1 MKILGSFIHENKR
14 LIVCSYEKPYL
25 SVTNKIIIDEKV
37 YDVIKHDIM
46 TSISNNKI
54 VALLLDT
61 KIEFE
66 NNTEIRFI

>member
-1 MKILGSFIHENKR
+1 MKILGSFIYENKR
-14 LIVCSYEKPYL
+14 LIVCSYEKSYL
-25 SVTNKIIIDEKV
+25 SATNKIVIDGKV
-37 YDVIKHDIM
+37 YDVLKHDIM
-46 TSISNNKI
+46 TSISNHKM